1 MTAEGRPVILVVY
14 ATRSGSTAEVAEALA
29 AEFRAAGMEVDVS
42 TAASDPDPSQ
52 YAAVVVGG
60 PMIMGWHRQAVRYV
74 ARHRDALAAR
84 PTALFI
90 TAASLT
96 ETGEDQVDGAAI
108 VVDPWLAKPPRVP
121 GRLSLKE
128 RYARPAH
135 YLKPARKKAPGM
147 RPVSVAFFAG
157 CLDLTRLRLWEKLF
171 VLLVIRA
178 TPGDARHWEAMRT
191 WARDLAPQLLP
202 SG

>member
-1 MTAEGRPVILVVY
+1 M
-14 ATRSGSTAEVAEALA
+14 
-29 AEFRAAGMEVDVS
+29 
-42 TAASDPDPSQ
+42 
-52 YAAVVVGG
+52 
-60 PMIMGWHRQAVRYV
+60 
-74 ARHRDALAAR
+74 
-84 PTALFI
+84 
-90 TAASLT
+90 
-96 ETGEDQVDGAAI
+96 DGAPI

-135 YLKPARKKAPGM
+135 YLKPARKKAPGV

-178 TPGDARHWEAMRT
+178 TPGDAHHWEAMRT
-191 WARDLAPQLLP
+191 WARNLAPQLLP